1 MAFPRAPAEVPR
13 PPAPPL
19 TCSSS
24 HHMLTPAL
32 ATALVSLAPTI
43 LPPCS
48 RTMKPVS
55 MVLALL
61 RMFSKLSIT
70 PWTG

>member
-43 LPPCS
+43 LPLTSNTCS
-48 RTMKPVS
+48 TSDGQKYSLPP
-55 MVLALL
+55 LAVRRL
-61 RMFSKLSIT
+61 
-70 PWTG
+70 